1 MADDTNIVS
10 EPPKTAEGNSTD
22 STKIYEEIQVLKEQL
37 KEKETL
43 ITQLKEHVLT
53 LETMPLYNK
62 KRRRENDDWEQQ
74 DYDNKDDEIARL
86 TKENEQLKQNLG
98 SGSKMEVEDSF
109 GIPCDQQMNVPTK
122 QNDLQKIIKIIEEK
136 LSNGFETIQLNVEKL
151 INDKLNNAKCPDHL
165 KPTNQTTR
173 DINQIRNYAHAVGNQ
188 NSSPVNDLRTI
199 MLVNKNEELAEE
211 AERKSR
217 SNNIIIHGKSETGPA
232 DDKFFTDNLI
242 KELQIGSVATKQIER
257 IGQKTEETSTKKRP
271 IKLTMKSEEEKD
283 KILNNLR
290 NLKDKILYKGIS
302 ITPDYTYSERML
314 IKEYHEQAKAKNDQ
328 EGDDCTFVWRVRGT
342 PKNGLILKKLNK
354 DKPGNPL

>member
-1 MADDTNIVS
+1 M
-10 EPPKTAEGNSTD
+10 
-22 STKIYEEIQVLKEQL
+22 
-37 KEKETL
+37 

-53 LETMPLYNK
+53 LETEMPLHNK

-74 DYDNKDDEIARL
+74 AYDNKDDEIARL

-98 SGSKMEVEDSF
+98 SGSEMEIEDSF
-109 GIPCDQQMNVPTK
+109 GIPCDQQINVQTK

-136 LSNGFETIQLNVEKL
+136 LSNGFETIQFNVEKL
-151 INDKLNNAKCPDHL
+151 INDKLNNATSPDRP
-165 KPTNQTTR
+165 KPTNETTT
-173 DINQIRNYAHAVGNQ
+173 DINQIHTYAHAVGKQ
-188 NSSPVNDLRTI
+188 NPGPVNDLRTI

-232 DDKFFTDNLI
+232 DDKFFTENLM
-242 KELQIGSVATKQIER
+242 KELQIGSVGIKQIER

-271 IKLTMKSEEEKD
+271 IKLILKSEDEKD

-302 ITPDYTYSERML
+302 ITPDYTQSERIL
-314 IKEYHEQAKAKNDQ
+314 IKDFREKAKSKNLVED
-328 EGDDCTFVWRVRGT
+328 ENETNYIWRVRGS
-342 PKNGLILKKLNK
+342 PKNVLFLKRFNK
-354 DKPGNPL
+354 ATQSN